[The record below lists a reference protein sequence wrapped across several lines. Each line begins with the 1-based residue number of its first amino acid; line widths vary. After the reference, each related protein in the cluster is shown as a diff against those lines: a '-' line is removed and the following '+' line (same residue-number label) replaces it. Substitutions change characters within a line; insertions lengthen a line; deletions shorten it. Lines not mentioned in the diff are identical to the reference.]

1 MTKIGYGISVVVLA
15 AALAA
20 GFFWWR
26 SATPPAPPAPAP
38 APEVA
43 AAVPP
48 TPPPSAVEPAVRYPI
63 EEPLAASAPQGET
76 AAQATEPTS
85 RIKTALN
92 ELLGPP
98 KVLQWVQLD
107 DFARRLV
114 ATVDNLAR
122 PQAASQLW
130 PVNPTPGRFSPS
142 ETPLGQ
148 LITTTNHARYSAFVT
163 MVESVDS
170 RRAVAVYR
178 GLYPL
183 FQSAYEDLGYPGR
196 HFNDRLVDVID
207 HLLTTP
213 DPTEPLAVQLVEV
226 KGSVP
231 STRPWVRYEFA
242 DPEHEARSS
251 GQKILLRMGSDQRRR
266 LKAKLVEVRR
276 LVTQRA
282 VRTPSGG

>member
-1 MTKIGYGISVVVLA
+1 MTKISYGIGVAVLA

-20 GFFWWR
+20 GVFWWR

-38 APEVA
+38 EVA
-43 AAVPP
+43 AALPP
-48 TPPPSAVEPAVRYPI
+48 EPPPSTVEPAVRYPI
-63 EEPLAASAPQGET
+63 EAPLAASAPQGET
-76 AAQATEPTS
+76 ATQATEPSS

-98 KVLQWVQLD
+98 TVLQWVQLD

-114 ATVDNLAR
+114 VTVDNLAR
-122 PQAASQLW
+122 AHAAAQLW

-142 ETPLGQ
+142 ETPQGQ
-148 LITTTNHARYSAFVT
+148 VITTTNHARYAAFVSL
-163 MVESVDS
+163 VESVDS
-170 RRAVAVYR
+170 SRAVAMYR

-183 FQSAYEDLGYPGR
+183 FQSAYEDIGYPGR

-207 HLLTTP
+207 HLLATP
-213 DPTEPLAVQLVEV
+213 EPAEPLAVQLVEV

-231 STRPWVRYEFA
+231 STRPWVRYEFS
-242 DPEHEARSS
+242 DPEHEARSA
-251 GQKILLRMGSDQRRR
+251 GQKILLRMGRDNQRR
-266 LKAKLVEVRR
+266 LKAKLVEVRG

-282 VRTPSGG
+282 PGGG